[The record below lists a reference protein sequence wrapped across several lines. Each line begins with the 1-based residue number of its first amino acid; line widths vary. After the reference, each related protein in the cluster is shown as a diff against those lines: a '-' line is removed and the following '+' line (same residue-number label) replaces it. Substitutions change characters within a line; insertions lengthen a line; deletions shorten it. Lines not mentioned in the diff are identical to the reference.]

1 MLVFWER
8 RKLGEKGNQQQTQT
22 TYDINNWTWSW
33 ITLVGG
39 RCFQCWTIP
48 VPPMCRK
55 SSINS
60 PLLIIPPFWERKL
73 ISPSPRHLPSYDK
86 LYWLNTTV
94 TLHVDWS
101 DMACWRAGSTDF
113 IVFYTILIFYLW
125 LYDLPTSCT
134 WSFSLSI
141 LVLYEE
147 LIPSSLLNYPPPPSS
162 LNVLEINKP
171 HERLNRGFTVDR
183 ELKED
188 CIWRVLYLSRKQSAI
203 KKRLPFFVV
212 FLTRAFRRGKDRFR
226 EWEFRQHHPHH
237 SLVLTWSKAFLLLST
252 CWVS

>member
-1 MLVFWER
+1 MGSWRLNTKKRGWHLTFQELINPWPSNLTVLNLLETISRSKWKFGMLVFWER
-8 RKLGEKGNQQQTQT
+8 RKLGGKGNQQQTQT
-22 TYDINNWTWSW
+22 TYDINNGTWSW

-60 PLLIIPPFWERKL
+60 PLLI

-113 IVFYTILIFYLW
+113 ILFYTILIFHLW
-125 LYDLPTSCT
+125 LHDLPTSCT

-141 LVLYEE
+141 VVLYEE
-147 LIPSSLLNYPPPPSS
+147 LIPSSLLN
-162 LNVLEINKP
+162 
-171 HERLNRGFTVDR
+171 
-183 ELKED
+183 
-188 CIWRVLYLSRKQSAI
+188 
-203 KKRLPFFVV
+203 
-212 FLTRAFRRGKDRFR
+212 
-226 EWEFRQHHPHH
+226 
-237 SLVLTWSKAFLLLST
+237 
-252 CWVS
+252 